1 MKTTGNPTRHA
12 RHVRGGVI
20 QNKPPKRERR
30 AQATQAEFA
39 ENVNRTIETA
49 NLLLRVGA
57 YIGAFLFVA
66 VVVILLAI
74 VATL

>member
-12 RHVRGGVI
+12 RHVHGGVI
-20 QNKPPKRERR
+20 QNNPPKRERR

-39 ENVNRTIETA
+39 ENVNRAIETA
-49 NLLLRVGA
+49 NVLMRVGA
-57 YIGAFLFVA
+57 YIGAFLFA
-66 VVVILLAI
+66 AFIVVLLAI